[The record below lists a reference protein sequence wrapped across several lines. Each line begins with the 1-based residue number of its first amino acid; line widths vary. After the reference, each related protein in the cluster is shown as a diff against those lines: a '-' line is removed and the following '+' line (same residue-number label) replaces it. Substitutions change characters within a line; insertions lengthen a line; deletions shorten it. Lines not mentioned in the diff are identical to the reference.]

1 MKDLIV
7 QAKLKHFPNDFIVE
21 EIGEKWDA
29 KISEEFIGNIKP
41 IFGNLEMS
49 SDREFLWCELEKKDI
64 DHFSTLKEICMQL
77 GKRSDDIGYAGTKD
91 KKAWTSQRV
100 SIFHPNMEKLAEFS
114 HPNIIL
120 KNFKWNKRKIK
131 IGYLNA
137 NHFRIILRDID
148 KKDAIKISKQIRSL
162 KWFPNYF
169 GPQRF
174 GSQRGNNVKIGKLIL
189 KRKFKEAVEAIL
201 FDMGNEREDICEA
214 RLRLRR
220 EKDFIKAL
228 EYFPHY
234 LKLETQVLNYL
245 ARNPEDYLGAL
256 KRAERK
262 NMLMFIN
269 SVQSKIFNDILE
281 IALEEGLDFT
291 KKGQTSCLLV
301 GYKTR
306 FFDGRLG
313 DIERMVIKNHNI
325 ELSDF
330 DMEEIGYLS
339 MKGSFRKAV
348 TEIDNL
354 EVECSDDEEFVPS
367 KKLSLAFDLTSG
379 VYATTFLEN
388 FFIFDKE

>member
-1 MKDLIV
+1 MKDNIIV
-7 QAKLKHFPNDFIVE
+7 QAKLKHFSEDFIVE

-29 KISEEFIGNIKP
+29 KISKEFIGSVKP
-41 IFGNLEMS
+41 IFGNLEMES
-49 SDREFLWCELEKKDI
+49 NREFLWCEFEKKDI
-64 DHFSTLKEICMQL
+64 DHFSAIKELTNQL
-77 GKRSDDIGYAGTKD
+77 GCRSDSIGYAGTKD
-91 KKAWTSQRV
+91 KKAHTSQRI
-100 SIFHPNMEKLAEFS
+100 SIFHPDMEKLKEFS

-131 IGYLNA
+131 IGYLNG
-137 NHFRIILRDID
+137 NHFEIILRDVE
-148 KKDAIKISKQIRSL
+148 KKDAMKISKQIRSL

-189 KRKFKEAVEAIL
+189 KEKFKEAVESIL

-214 RLRLRR
+214 RLKLRK
-220 EKDFIKAL
+220 EKDFVRAQ
-228 EYFPHY
+228 EYFPRY

-269 SVQSKIFNDILE
+269 SVQSKMFNDILE

-291 KKGQTSCLLV
+291 KKGQTSCLLM

-306 FFDGRLG
+306 FFEGRLG
-313 DIERMVIKNHNI
+313 DIERMVLKNHNL
-325 ELSDF
+325 ELEDF
-330 DMEEIGYLS
+330 NVEEIGYLS

-348 TEIDNL
+348 TEIGNL
-354 EVECSDDEEFVPS
+354 DVEILDDEEFMPS
-367 KKLSLAFDLTSG
+367 KKLKLKFDLPSG

-388 FFIFDKE
+388 FFIFD